1 MMKKIVLAL
10 AALLALSSCA
20 DAADSYTTRYS
31 LTKPA
36 VGSST
41 STWGTKLNS
50 NMDTIDSQLYT
61 ATTNA
66 SSALTQATTNAANI
80 LAAVPPKTVLM
91 YDGASAAPSGF
102 ALCDG
107 GTYSLVAGGT
117 WTTPDLRSKF
127 IVGSGGLYT
136 KDQTGGYLSVAPTI
150 TVAPFTIGQANL
162 PNYNLTVTDPGHS
175 HTGVFGGTGSSGG
188 SAGGPFTF
196 STTGSS
202 NISTSYFYLQSSTT
216 GIGVNSGGSN
226 TPITPT
232 ATASAVPIQPP
243 FYSLVM
249 ICKL

>member
-1 MMKKIVLAL
+1 MKRFPLAL
-10 AALLALSSCA
+10 AASLLATLA
-20 DAADSYTTRYS
+20 FAADSYTTHYS
-31 LTKPA
+31 LTKPE

-41 STWGTKLNS
+41 STWGTKLNAD
-50 NMDTIDSQLYT
+50 MDTLDSNLFSVSST
-61 ATTNA
+61 ATSAAATA
-66 SSALTQATTNAANI
+66 SAAAAAV

-136 KDQTGGYLSVAPTI
+136 KDQVGGYLAYAPTI
-150 TVAPFTIGQANL
+150 TVDPITLSVAQL
-162 PNYNLTVTDPGHS
+162 PNYALTVTDPGHT
-175 HTGVFGGTGSSGG
+175 HTGTFGGTGSSGG
-188 SAGGPFTF
+188 AAGGPFTF

-202 NISTSYFYLQSSTT
+202 NITTSSFNLQTNTT
-216 GIGVNSGGSN
+216 GIGVNSGGSGAAI
-226 TPITPT
+226 PVS